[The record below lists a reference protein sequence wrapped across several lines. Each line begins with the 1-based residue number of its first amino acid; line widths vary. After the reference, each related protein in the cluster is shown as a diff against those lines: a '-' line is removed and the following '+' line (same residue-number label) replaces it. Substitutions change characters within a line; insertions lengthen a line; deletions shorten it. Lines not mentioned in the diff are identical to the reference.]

1 MDNQIIPAEPRVPSE
16 YVANVG
22 SMLSLAIEK
31 GIDADSLG
39 KLVALQE
46 RVLEKQ
52 AKDEFFAAM
61 AQFHAECP
69 IIGKNRH
76 AKIGNSHEYGYADL
90 AQVSDTIK
98 PYCEKHGFSYSFRQK
113 FGKEDVETVCIVR
126 HAAGH
131 AEETPFNGPWA
142 TSAGMSAMQKAVAAT
157 TTARR
162 LALILAFGLSVGED
176 NDGRGSL
183 PPEHE
188 NPERDH
194 SAPKNQPRDRREKP
208 ITKDDVG
215 QVYQAWAALHPPT
228 PADTKESRSFAFS
241 YWVEQATGVSFPAT
255 KPEAWTRSLLQQ
267 AMNAAKEEQEVRQ
280 A

>member
-1 MDNQIIPAEPRVPSE
+1 MFSKKEGGGSYE
-16 YVANVG
+16 Y
-22 SMLSLAIEK
+22 K
-31 GIDADSLG
+31 
-39 KLVALQE
+39 
-46 RVLEKQ
+46 
-52 AKDEFFAAM
+52 
-61 AQFHAECP
+61 
-69 IIGKNRH
+69 
-76 AKIGNSHEYGYADL
+76 YADL
-90 AQVSDTIK
+90 AMVADHIK
-98 PYCEKHGFSYSFRQK
+98 PLCDKHGFSYSFRQS
-113 FGKEDVETVCIVR
+113 FGEKQVETICVVR
-126 HAAGH
+126 HSAGH
-131 AEETPFNGPWA
+131 AEETSFSGPWA
-142 TSAGMSAMQKAVAAT
+142 STSGMSEMQKAVAAT

-208 ITKDDVG
+208 ITKDDVV

-228 PADTKESRSFAFS
+228 PADTQESRAADFS
-241 YWVEQATGVSFPAT
+241 YWVEQATGVSFAAT
-255 KPEAWTRSLLQQ
+255 KPEAWTRSLLAQ